1 MTIGRTAMRVGI
13 IQSGRLV
20 EERVL
25 TGRSVSVGRGARS
38 SLIVPCERL
47 PARWRL
53 FERQGGRYR
62 MRLAPAMQGR
72 VASAGQV
79 AAIGGGERVLL
90 PERARGRVALEDLVI
105 LFQIVTLPT
114 ASRPQ
119 LPRSLQSSAARE
131 LDRPFALLAALSL
144 VAHLTM
150 VLYLRRIDWPRT
162 PDIDEVPD
170 VFVRTLPRRPPPPPT
185 APAPAAEPTAARPA
199 PVAARPRPSFDE
211 QKRRLVA
218 QVGRQGLLQVLT
230 AMGDSGAVRD
240 LLRDGGVDRL
250 QEEAM
255 RGVGGLAVA
264 QEGRALPLGGGAP
277 GGGRVV
283 DVTALRGRTQIAVAD
298 VGGRPGERRVPV
310 VRPEAPAL
318 DEPVEGFDPQ
328 RLARTIR
335 DHMAAV
341 RACYERALKRH
352 PEIGGRLVLRFT
364 LTPAGTV
371 SGVEVEED
379 TLGDPEVTACVRNA
393 VASWR
398 FSAPPRSVEVSFPFV
413 FQPSS

>member
-1 MTIGRTAMRVGI
+1 MRVGI

-38 SLIVPCERL
+38 SLIVPSDRL

-53 FERQGGRYR
+53 FERHGGRYR
-62 MRLAPAMQGR
+62 MSLAPAMQGR

-79 AAIGGGERVLL
+79 AAVGGGERVVL
-90 PERARGRVALEDLVI
+90 PERARGRVALEDVVI
-105 LFQIVTLPT
+105 LFQVVTLPT
-114 ASRPQ
+114 VPRPQ
-119 LPRSLQSSAARE
+119 LPRSLQSSATRE

-144 VAHLTM
+144 IAHLTM
-150 VLYLRRIDWPRT
+150 VLYLRGIDWPRT
-162 PDIDEVPD
+162 PDIEEVPD
-170 VFVRTLPRRPPPPPT
+170 IFVRTLPRRPAPPPPAP
-185 APAPAAEPTAARPA
+185 APAPAAKPVAARPA
-199 PVAARPRPSFDE
+199 PVVARPRLSLEE
-211 QKRRLVA
+211 QKQKIVA

-240 LLRDGGVDRL
+240 LLHDDSVDRL

-255 RGVGGLAVA
+255 RGVGGLTVA
-264 QEGRALPLGGGAP
+264 QEGHPLPLGAGTA

-283 DVTALRGRTQIAVAD
+283 DVSALRGRTQIAVAD
-298 VGGRPGERRVPV
+298 VGGRATERRVPV
-310 VRPEAPAL
+310 VRPEAPAV

-341 RACYERALKRH
+341 RACYERALKRR

-379 TLGDPEVTACVRNA
+379 TLGDAEVTACVRNA

-398 FSAPPRSVEVSFPFV
+398 FSAPPRKVEVSFPFV